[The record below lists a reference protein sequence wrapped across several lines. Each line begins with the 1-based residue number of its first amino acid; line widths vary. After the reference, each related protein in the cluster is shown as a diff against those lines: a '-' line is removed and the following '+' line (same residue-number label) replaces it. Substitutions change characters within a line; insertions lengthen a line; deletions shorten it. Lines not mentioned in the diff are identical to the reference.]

1 MAKKKAAPAKSAAKP
16 TKKSAKKKASK
27 KSPAP
32 QVVEVATMTISEL
45 TGASPED
52 FKNVG
57 ELIAQVQEDMEDC
70 KMLLDFLTQ
79 FKPSTKLT
87 EKVELDME

>member
-16 TKKSAKKKASK
+16 TKKSAKKKAPK
-27 KSPAP
+27 KAPAP

-79 FKPSTKLT
+79 FKPATKLT